1 MDQSKIEQV
10 IKHKILILYDIH
22 NKYIKSYKTLFSILN
37 WGFLLLSIAVILDVT
52 FKLYDTGIR
61 QYKFYILSLEWLIYT
76 ILFKFIE
83 KKYTIHY
90 NCLRKINFILININ
104 SDDFELEYHY
114 NDLILDTSLVLS
126 RVYFNDNKLYK
137 TKSMYTNK
145 EIVMLINNDIFKKF
159 D

>member
-1 MDQSKIEQV
+1 MEQSSIEQV

-22 NKYIKSYKTLFSILN
+22 NKYIKSYKNLFNILN
-37 WGFLLLSIAVILDVT
+37 WGFLLLSIAIILDVT
-52 FKLYDTGIR
+52 FKVYDIGIR

-83 KKYTIHY
+83 KKYIVHH

-104 SDDFELEYHY
+104 CDDFELEHHY
-114 NDLILDTSLVLS
+114 NDLILDTSLVLN
-126 RVYFNDNKLYK
+126 RVYFNDYKHYK